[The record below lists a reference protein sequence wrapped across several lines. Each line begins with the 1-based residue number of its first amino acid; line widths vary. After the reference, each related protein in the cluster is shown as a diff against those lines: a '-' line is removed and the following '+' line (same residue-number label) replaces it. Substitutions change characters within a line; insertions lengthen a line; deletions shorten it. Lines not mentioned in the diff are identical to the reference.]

1 MRAKLKWIA
10 LALMGAVGL
19 WLPFQNPPDGF
30 IPPGAHNCAA
40 ARAIICFQR
49 LLT

>member
-10 LALMGAVGL
+10 LALIGAVGL
-19 WLPFQNPPDGF
+19 WLAFQNPPDGF
-30 IPPGAHNCAA
+30 IPGAHNCAA

-49 LLT
+49 